1 MATHFQNAPF
11 TRNINMGESSSVD
24 LGGRRII
31 KKFAGADPDGN
42 ANVMVPVTDV
52 SAHAPSG
59 LSLVATAD
67 VINGVAK
74 MALFPMTIMTDNVDS
89 GNPPE
94 AVADNKVYCNDS
106 GEWTDSDDDASS
118 VSFGS
123 CIEVKTSGTYSGYY
137 VLNLTGPDYDT

>member
-24 LGGRRII
+24 ETVVRGQPV
-31 KKFAGADPDGN
+31 FAGVDDDSN
-42 ANVMVPVTDV
+42 ANRMVPVTDV
-52 SAHAPSG
+52 STHAPSG
-59 LSLVATAD
+59 VSLVATAD

-74 MALFPMTIMTDNVDS
+74 MALWPMTIMTDNVDS
-89 GNPPE
+89 SDPPE
-94 AVADNKVYCNDS
+94 AVADKKVYSNDS

-123 CIEVKTSGTYSGYY
+123 CIEVKTSGLYSGMY